1 MRMGHGIQGGAASVQ
16 LSSLV
21 EWRGL
26 PLQADTEALV
36 REILGLYLT
45 QHI

>member
-26 PLQADTEALV
+26 PLHSTSDDNWTLAAPFDE
-36 REILGLYLT
+36 
-45 QHI
+45 